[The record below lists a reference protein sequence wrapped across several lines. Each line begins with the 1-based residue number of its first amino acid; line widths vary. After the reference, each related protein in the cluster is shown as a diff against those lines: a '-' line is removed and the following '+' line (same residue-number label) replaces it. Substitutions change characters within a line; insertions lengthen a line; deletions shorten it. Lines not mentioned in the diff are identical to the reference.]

1 MTRILGGGRRT
12 GVWNPGKNADSRVGS
27 MILHFQTSPQVMQML
42 LVQEPH
48 FSYKG
53 LRRCGF
59 KESFM
64 YTKEGD
70 KNLPKELLRRRHP
83 WFKRQRINK
92 SRGWVYKIE
101 KQLVNILLLKH
112 QSTICLV
119 PNKYM
124 YQNLYWFNLKNLHF
138 ATLGKDPEK
147 WLTY

>member
-1 MTRILGGGRRT
+1 
-12 GVWNPGKNADSRVGS
+12 

-70 KNLPKELLRRRHP
+70 KNLPKNYFEEDILGLRD
-83 WFKRQRINK
+83 
-92 SRGWVYKIE
+92 RG
-101 KQLVNILLLKH
+101 
-112 QSTICLV
+112 
-119 PNKYM
+119 
-124 YQNLYWFNLKNLHF
+124 
-138 ATLGKDPEK
+138 
-147 WLTY
+147 